1 MDKND
6 SRADYV
12 TLMTIHT
19 SKWLEQKRV
28 FLTGLE
34 EWIFPSFRSINDTHA
49 LEEERRLMYVAM
61 TRAREELYISR
72 AKERFHFWD
81 YVRNPESRFMKEIPK
96 DHIEMYDMSEF
107 TNSWNWSI
115 FNSSSLTWNSEWFS
129 FWNNTWW
136 FSTTP
141 KIKTQANNDISQF
154 SRGDK
159 VTHPKFGWW
168 IITSLNWELAEIAF
182 SGKWTKKMNIKI
194 APVRKV

>member
-6 SRADYV
+6 ERSDYV

-28 FLTGLE
+28 FVTWLE
-34 EWIFPSFRSINDTHA
+34 DGIFPSFRSVNDTHA

-72 AKERFHFWD
+72 AKERFNFWD
-81 YVRNPESRFMKEIPK
+81 YVRNPESRFMREIPK
-96 DHIEMYDMSEF
+96 DHIEMYDMWEF
-107 TNSWNWSI
+107 VKSWS
-115 FNSSSLTWNSEWFS
+115 FSFGSSSLTWNSEWFS
-129 FWNNTWW
+129 FGSNTWW
-136 FSTTP
+136 FTWTA
-141 KIKTQANNDISQF
+141 KIKTQANNDVSIF
-154 SRGDK
+154 ARWDR

-182 SGKWTKKMNIKI
+182 TWKWVKKMNIRI
-194 APVRKV
+194 APVRKA